1 MTVDV
6 RDDLR
11 YTDSHEWLRVE
22 GSEGVVGI
30 SAYAAEELGDIVFVE
45 LPAIGRAVQ
54 KAAPFGVIESV
65 KTASDL
71 YAPAAGEVIA
81 VNEMLTSSPELVNS
95 DPYGDGWMLRLKLDD
110 PSAADALMDAPAY
123 RERIAAG

>member
-110 PSAADALMDAPAY
+110 PCGADALMDAPAY